1 MIDFRNYLENYRCIV
16 NGFGK
21 WHRCHMNNIGFLD
34 DLVNYFVNIFFLE
47 RREKISLVDGKIGF
61 C

>member
-47 RREKISLVDGKIGF
+47 RREKISLVGWKIDF